1 MQHNLA
7 FIGTYMVYIRALIKG
22 FHPYHLLRL
31 SMLDWPLKLRVKLP
45 FIVTGVENKATG
57 DSKLNDSP
65 LMYILKYCFLCM
77 FCHSPHQ
84 KCL

>member
-22 FHPYHLLRL
+22 FNPYHLLQL
-31 SMLDWPLKLRVKLP
+31 SMLDWPLKLQVKLP
-45 FIVTGVENKATG
+45 FIVTGVANKATG
-57 DSKLNDSP
+57 DSP

-77 FCHSPHQ
+77 FYHSPHQ